1 MATSVQRIL
10 IVGAGRGL
18 ESAARVLIN
27 RGYLV
32 TQVADTGQARRLIGQ
47 GDYRLLL
54 VDQAGVADADQE
66 LMGVCPS
73 LVLGWQADASRKKT
87 ASLAYTVASDV
98 LCREVASLIATG
110 KPGQKVLTAGAV
122 PQVTSSAGK
131 GTRRQGKKPARTVAP
146 TLH

>member
-32 TQVADTGQARRLIGQ
+32 TQVADTGQAQRLIGQ
-47 GDYRLLL
+47 GGYRLLL
-54 VDQAGVADADQE
+54 IDQAGVADADQE
-66 LMGVCPS
+66 LLEVCPS
-73 LVLGWQADASRKKT
+73 LVLGWQADAPRKKT

-110 KPGQKVLTAGAV
+110 KPGQKMLTAGTA
-122 PQVTSSAGK
+122 PQVMTSARK
-131 GTRRQGKKPARTVAP
+131 GTQRRTKKPARTAAP